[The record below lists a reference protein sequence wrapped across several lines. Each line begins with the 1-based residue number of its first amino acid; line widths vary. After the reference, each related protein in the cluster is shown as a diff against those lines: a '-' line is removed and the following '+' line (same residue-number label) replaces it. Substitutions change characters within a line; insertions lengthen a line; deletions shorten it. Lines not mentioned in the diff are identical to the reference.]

1 MPKGKYLNET
11 EKAVIDQ
18 LKSIELSNRDIAKRI
33 NRDEKVVRN
42 YLAKGKDYGKKKKTK
57 GNTKITNRD
66 KNRAI

>member
-42 YLAKGKDYGKKKKTK
+42 YLAKGKDYDKKKKTK
-57 GNTKITNRD
+57 GNTKITNR
-66 KNRAI
+66 AI

>member
-11 EKAVIDQ
+11 ENAVIDQ

-42 YLAKGKDYGKKKKTK
+42 YLAKGKDYDKKKKTK